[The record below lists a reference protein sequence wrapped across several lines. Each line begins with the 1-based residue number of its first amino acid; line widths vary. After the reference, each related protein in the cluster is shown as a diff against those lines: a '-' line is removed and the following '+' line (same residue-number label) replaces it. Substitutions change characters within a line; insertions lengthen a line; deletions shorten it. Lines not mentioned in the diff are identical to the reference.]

1 MVRRLNENKYKTGKI
16 ITSFSNYVR
25 FVNES
30 YSFEPDEV
38 NKKIRRVILWINI
51 NQGFYGELLSHVNI
65 FGSYDLDPKT
75 MCTNGR
81 DIIFHPEFVMNQT
94 EAALRFVLCH
104 EILHCIGDHG
114 KRRENRNPEGW
125 NIACDYAINPLLQGE
140 VGFEWPVSED
150 GTRAGL
156 YEPRFEGMRA
166 EDIYQQLEDEGILNK
181 LINDPR
187 IKKQT
192 DTGKVEDDDKESPE
206 PDPDMVIQKGDE
218 PVEDYED
225 DEEDPETD
233 DIPVGGDGPT
243 GDGPTGDGPTGDG
256 PTGDGPTGDGPTGDG
271 PTGDGPTGDG
281 PTGDGPTGD
290 GPTGDGPTG
299 GDQPGDPG
307 DEPGEPGDEPGDGP
321 SNDSDNKDSKDK
333 DKGKDK
339 KALPKIG
346 QKVIT
351 RDGKEGTITKVYS
364 NGDIEIN

>member
-1 MVRRLNENKYKTGKI
+1 MIRRLNENKYKTGKI

-25 FVNES
+25 FINES
-30 YSFEPDEV
+30 YSFNAEEV
-38 NKKIRRVILWINI
+38 NRKIRRVILWINI

-94 EAALRFVLCH
+94 EAALRLVLCH

-114 KRRENRNPEGW
+114 KRRGNRDPQGW

-140 VGFEWPVSED
+140 AGLEWPVAED
-150 GTRAGL
+150 GSRAGL

-166 EDIYQQLEDEGILNK
+166 EDIYQQLEDEGIIDK

-206 PDPDMVIQKGDE
+206 PDPDMVIQEGDF
-218 PVEDYED
+218 PKED
-225 DEEDPETD
+225 DEEEEDSD

-290 GPTGDGPTG
+290 GPTGDGP
-299 GDQPGDPG
+299 GDQ
-307 DEPGEPGDEPGDGP
+307 PGEPGDEPGDQPGDQP
-321 SNDSDNKDSKDK
+321 GEPGDDTKDSKDPK
-333 DKGKDK
+333 DNK
-339 KALPKIG
+339 KALPKVG

-351 RDGKEGTITKVYS
+351 RDGKEGTITRVYS

>member
-1 MVRRLNENKYKTGKI
+1 MVRRLNENKYKTGKV

-30 YSFEPDEV
+30 YSFNPDEV

-65 FGSYDLDPKT
+65 FGSSNIDPKT

-140 VGFEWPVSED
+140 TGFEWPVSED
-150 GTRAGL
+150 GSRAGL
-156 YEPRFEGMRA
+156 YDARFEGMRA
-166 EDIYQQLEDEGILNK
+166 EDIYQQLEDEGTLNR
-181 LINDPR
+181 LINDPK

-192 DTGKVEDDDKESPE
+192 DTGRVEDEDKEQPE
-206 PDPDMVIQKGDE
+206 PDDDMVIQQGDNPVDEPGDE
-218 PVEDYED
+218 PGDQPGEPG
-225 DEEDPETD
+225 DEP
-233 DIPVGGDGPT
+233 GDQPGEP
-243 GDGPTGDGPTGDG
+243 GDEP
-256 PTGDGPTGDGPTGDG
+256 
-271 PTGDGPTGDG
+271 
-281 PTGDGPTGD
+281 
-290 GPTGDGPTG
+290 
-299 GDQPGDPG
+299 GDQPGDQPGEPSDEPGEPGDQPGEPG
-307 DEPGEPGDEPGDGP
+307 DEPGEPGDDT
-321 SNDSDNKDSKDK
+321 KDSKDPK
-333 DKGKDK
+333 DNK
-339 KALPKIG
+339 KALPKVG

-351 RDGKEGTITKVYS
+351 RDGKEGTITKVYP

>member
-30 YSFEPDEV
+30 YSFDANEV

-140 VGFEWPVSED
+140 AGFEWPVSED
-150 GTRAGL
+150 GSRSGL
-156 YEPRFEGMRA
+156 YDERFEGMRA
-166 EDIYQQLEDEGILNK
+166 EDIYQQLEDEGLLNK
-181 LINDPR
+181 LINDPKIR
-187 IKKQT
+187 KQT
-192 DTGKVEDDDKESPE
+192 DTGKVEDEDKESPE
-206 PDPDMVIQKGDE
+206 PDDDMVIQEGDFPQDDESGEPGDE
-218 PVEDYED
+218 P
-225 DEEDPETD
+225 
-233 DIPVGGDGPT
+233 G
-243 GDGPTGDGPTGDG
+243 
-256 PTGDGPTGDGPTGDG
+256 
-271 PTGDGPTGDG
+271 
-281 PTGDGPTGD
+281 
-290 GPTGDGPTG
+290 
-299 GDQPGDPG
+299 
-307 DEPGEPGDEPGDGP
+307 EPGEPGDEPGDQPGEP
-321 SNDSDNKDSKDK
+321 GDEPGEPGDQPGEPGDQPGEPGDEPGEPGDQPGEPGDEKDPKDN
-333 DKGKDK
+333 GKK
-339 KALPKIG
+339 SLPRVG

-351 RDGKEGTITKVYS
+351 KDGKEGTITKVYP
-364 NGDIEIN
+364 NGDIEIS